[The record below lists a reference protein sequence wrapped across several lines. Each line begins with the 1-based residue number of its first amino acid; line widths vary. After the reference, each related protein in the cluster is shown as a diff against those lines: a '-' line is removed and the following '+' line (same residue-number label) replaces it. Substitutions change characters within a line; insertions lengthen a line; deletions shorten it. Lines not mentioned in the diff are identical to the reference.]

1 MGVDLVNRNMMRQAR
16 QMQARLEKIQE
27 ELAEART
34 EASAGGGAVKA
45 VVIGGNRV
53 ESIEISPDA
62 VDPED
67 VELLEDL
74 VTAAVN
80 EALES
85 AQANAASKMS
95 AITGGLNIPGLT

>member
-16 QMQARLEKIQE
+16 QMQARLEKIQQ

-34 EASAGGGAVKA
+34 EASSGGGAVKV

-80 EALES
+80 EALEA